1 MAKHFQVDL
10 ASQSTQSI
18 VSTTSKT
25 LWGRKPS
32 SQEKDDWRSAV
43 KQGLAKTDLPLAMM
57 QSTEGSDLNR
67 LALLSAASRWSQ
79 AQWGSNASIEG
90 SVGLGLSKN
99 RSQFSSMNSM
109 LFDQGVLKTMDYA
122 EARFSELT
130 DSWLQT
136 FSGTHASDR
145 GFF

>member
-1 MAKHFQVDL
+1 M
-10 ASQSTQSI
+10 
-18 VSTTSKT
+18 
-25 LWGRKPS
+25 
-32 SQEKDDWRSAV
+32 

-79 AQWGSNASIEG
+79 AQWGINASIEG

-99 RSQFSSMNSM
+99 RSQFSSMDTM

-130 DSWLQT
+130 DLWLQT
-136 FSGTHASDR
+136 FSGTHASDS